1 VRCLIHWRNV
11 AGASSHVVDARTVVR
26 QPRRAMRKPRS
37 APPCGVCA
45 IIPRVSQLD
54 RFDFETPANA
64 DDAKGVSAH
73 FGGRS
78 YRVLC
83 AEAGTPDVLRKR
95 VADLQ
100 ARGLDVALSSR
111 FRMDAAL
118 EAHLRAERLDYAIG
132 SLFRRQPACSAAGTI
147 WIWQIIAAAIAV
159 GLIIGGFSVLPHATI
174 AALSG
179 IIAVPFL
186 CVTLLR
192 VVALREVIASPRKEM
207 RRQRPGIAS
216 LPQTLPHY
224 TVMVP
229 LLAGWARRYLRCTH
243 MGSAM
248 LLDS

>member
-1 VRCLIHWRNV
+1 MKSE
-11 AGASSHVVDARTVVR
+11 GAAQPKFCIEPPRLPRVDQVSLHPPLEPARALPDPLAKR
-26 QPRRAMRKPRS
+26 SRRLL
-37 APPCGVCA
+37 PCGRCEDGRPPAPSRHAEAEVGA
-45 IIPRVSQLD
+45 PLWRL
-54 RFDFETPANA
+54 RHNTAPANA

-73 FGGRS
+73 F
-78 YRVLC
+78 
-83 AEAGTPDVLRKR
+83 
-95 VADLQ
+95 
-100 ARGLDVALSSR
+100 
-111 FRMDAAL
+111 
-118 EAHLRAERLDYAIG
+118 
-132 SLFRRQPACSAAGTI
+132 I
-147 WIWQIIAAAIAV
+147 WIWQIIAAIAV